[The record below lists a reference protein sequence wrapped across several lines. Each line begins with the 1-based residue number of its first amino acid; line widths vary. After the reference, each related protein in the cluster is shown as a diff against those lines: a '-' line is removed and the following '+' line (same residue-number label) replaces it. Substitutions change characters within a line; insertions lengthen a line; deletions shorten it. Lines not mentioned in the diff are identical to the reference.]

1 MNCSIVHKGVVRSV
15 TDNEILVAIATQ
27 SACGDCHAKNI
38 CGFSEI
44 SEKIVRI
51 DKNTKTSVTI
61 GDEVQLEM
69 ASSLGMKAVLMAYII
84 PLFILVAT
92 LFISMFFTN
101 DLIAALLSIGITACY
116 YLFLYKKS
124 RKIEREFSFSIKN

>member
-1 MNCSIVHKGVVRSV
+1 MNCTIVHKGVVRSI
-15 TDNEILVAIATQ
+15 TDDTILVVIATQ

-44 SEKIVRI
+44 SEKIVHI
-51 DKNTKTSVTI
+51 ANDKVRMFNI

-69 ASSLGMKAVLMAYII
+69 ASSLGIKAVLMAYIV

-92 LFISMFFTN
+92 LFIAMHFTN
-101 DLIAALLSIGITACY
+101 DLIAAMLAIVITTCY
-116 YLFLYKKS
+116 YLFLYKKN
-124 RKIEREFSFSIKN
+124 RKIERKFSFSIK

>member
-1 MNCSIVHKGVVRSV
+1 MNCSIVHKGVIRSI
-15 TDNEILVAIATQ
+15 TDDTILVAIATQ

-38 CGFSEI
+38 CGFSEV
-44 SEKIVRI
+44 SEKIVHVPN
-51 DKNTKTSVTI
+51 KENQMFKI

-69 ASSLGMKAVLMAYII
+69 SSSLGIKAVLMAYIV
-84 PLFILVAT
+84 PLFILITT
-92 LFISMFFTN
+92 LFISMCFTN
-101 DLIAALLSIGITACY
+101 DLIATLLALGITAGY